1 MATYKNKNDRDF
13 RLYTNEDRP
22 SLDFNKMKVGKSTIS
37 GDIAAIIRDY
47 DRKKS
52 RGLKIDRDKIEKAIA
67 DNDIKTLRQVS
78 DYFFR
83 TSGIYSRLCRY
94 MAYLYKYD

>member
-13 RLYTNEDRP
+13 RLYANEDRP
-22 SLDFNKMKVGKSTIS
+22 SLDFNKIKVGKSTIS
-37 GDIAAIIRDY
+37 GDIASIINDF
-47 DRKKS
+47 DKKKN
-52 RGLKIDRDKIEKAIA
+52 RGVKIDRDKIEKAIS
-67 DNDIKTLRQVS
+67 DNNVKVLRQVS

-94 MAYLYKYD
+94 MAYLYKSD